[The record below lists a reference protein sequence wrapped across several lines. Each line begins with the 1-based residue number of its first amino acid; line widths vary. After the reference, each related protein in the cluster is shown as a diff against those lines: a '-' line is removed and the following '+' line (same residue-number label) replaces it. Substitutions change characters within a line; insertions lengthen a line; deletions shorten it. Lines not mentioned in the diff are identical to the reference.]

1 MDLALMDEPET
12 GREPERAR
20 YTPAALHGTSQR
32 EGLLWLW
39 GIARKHGHW
48 PQRDSRDDD
57 ATLGAHVRGRVFDY
71 RPPQPDALTD
81 LSRAY
86 DLAGLSKVERDVL
99 RAYYVEG
106 LGGKWRD
113 RGELGDYWRH
123 VEAHYAEHKE
133 MPRTALSAGAAV
145 NASAVGDGRVAE
157 RLHMSRRTAMDVR
170 WRAIR
175 KMVKYLNGDG

>member
-1 MDLALMDEPET
+1 MALALMDEPEAEQ
-12 GREPERAR
+12 EPERAR
-20 YTPAALHGTSQR
+20 YTPAALHGTHER

-39 GIARKHGHW
+39 GVWRKHGYW

-57 ATLGAHVRGRVFDY
+57 ATLGTHVRSRRHGY
-71 RPPQPDALTD
+71 RPPLPLVYVD

-99 RAYYVEG
+99 HAYYVEG

-157 RLHMSRRTAMDVR
+157 RLKMNRRTACDTR
-170 WRAIR
+170 WRAVR
-175 KMVKYLNGDG
+175 KMCAFLDGGG